1 MQTLT
6 IEVKDDFM
14 IEFMNVLDNF
24 KDNIRVTK
32 GKNLEQDPYFYER
45 QKQLQQIIE
54 SDSDTVSHDELW
66 NKVHKHLETIK
77 SK

>member
-14 IEFMNVLDNF
+14 TEFMDVLDNF
-24 KDNIRVTK
+24 KDNIKVTK
-32 GKNLEQDPYFYER
+32 DKNLEQDPYFYER

-66 NKVHKHLETIK
+66 TKVHKHLETIK